1 MDNRVTSMGPSM
13 GCVSYMDNGVTSMGP
28 SMGCVLRGYWG
39 HSMGPSMGCMSY
51 MDNGVLSMGPS
62 MGCVSYIDTR
72 VILMWSH
79 YGMCVLHGHQG
90 HPYPG
95 TCPTWIRGSYPC
107 VPPWN
112 TCPTWAVGSFLPW
125 DVSYMDTGVVSMGPT
140 MGRVLHGHWGRT
152 HGSHHGTCPTWTAGP
167 YLWVPA
173 QHRSTVGTH
182 TPQTRPYEDTESFP
196 RVPPQTRTSTPEG
209 PPVPLGA
216 PQAPSPRGDSA
227 DLGLSGGT
235 SIGARGSASARGWGR
250 GDRGTPGAAGGAQPP
265 SQHSGGAGVLWGH
278 GWHRCPRVPTQSRE
292 RPRGVPFIPGAVGR

>member
-1 MDNRVTSMGPSM
+1 
-13 GCVSYMDNGVTSMGP
+13 
-28 SMGCVLRGYWG
+28 
-39 HSMGPSMGCMSY
+39 MGPSMGCMSY

-62 MGCVSYIDTR
+62 MGCVSYMDTEVISMGPTMGCVPYMDFGVIPMGSIMGHVSYIDTR
-72 VILMWSH
+72 VILMGSH
-79 YGMCVLHGHQG
+79 YGMCVLHGHQA

-125 DVSYMDTGVVSMGPT
+125 DVSCMDTGVVSMGPT
-140 MGRVLHGHWGRT
+140 MGRVLHGQQDHT
-152 HGSHHGTCPTWTAGP
+152 SGSQLNTGPPWAPT
-167 YLWVPA
+167 
-173 QHRSTVGTH
+173 S
-182 TPQTRPYEDTESFP
+182 PQTRPYEDTGSFP

-227 DLGLSGGT
+227 DLGPSGGT
-235 SIGARGSASARGWGR
+235 SIGACGSASAQGWGR

-265 SQHSGGAGVLWGH
+265 SQHSRGVGVLWGH

-292 RPRGVPFIPGAVGR
+292 RPRGVPFIPGAAGR

>member
-1 MDNRVTSMGPSM
+1 MCATME
-13 GCVSYMDNGVTSMGP
+13 
-28 SMGCVLRGYWG
+28 
-39 HSMGPSMGCMSY
+39 HMSY
-51 MDNGVLSMGPS
+51 MGSGVIPTMG
-62 MGCVSYIDTR
+62 
-72 VILMWSH
+72 
-79 YGMCVLHGHQG
+79 CVLHGHWG
-90 HPYPG
+90 HTYGFHYG
-95 TCPTWIRGSYPC
+95 TCPTWTLGSYLW
-107 VPPWN
+107 V
-112 TCPTWAVGSFLPW
+112 APW
-125 DVSYMDTGVVSMGPT
+125 DVSCMDTGVVPMGPT
-140 MGRVLHGHWGRT
+140 MGHVLHGHWGRT

-265 SQHSGGAGVLWGH
+265 SQHSRGVGVLWGH

-292 RPRGVPFIPGAVGR
+292 RPRGVPFIPGAAGR